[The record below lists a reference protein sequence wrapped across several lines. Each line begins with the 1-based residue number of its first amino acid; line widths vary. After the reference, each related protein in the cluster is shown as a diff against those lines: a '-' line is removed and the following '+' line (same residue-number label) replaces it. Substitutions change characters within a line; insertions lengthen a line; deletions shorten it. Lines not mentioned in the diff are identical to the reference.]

1 MPYPLEHLLPTN
13 IVQPTI
19 QVLDLLHN
27 ILHLPLILQLNVAC
41 LANRHVQRHP
51 DRLRSTRQPA
61 PGRTAPLGSQTDLML
76 TSISGGE
83 REAARVAVTLGD
95 DAVVIVE
102 DLVDGNEHPHV
113 LVDGIRV
120 RFVDNF
126 GLVVSC

>member
-1 MPYPLEHLLPTN
+1 M
-13 IVQPTI
+13 QPAI
-19 QVLDLLHN
+19 QVLDLLHD

-41 LANRHVQRHP
+41 LTNCHVQRHP
-51 DRLRSTRQPA
+51 DRLRPTREPA

-83 REAARVAVTLGD
+83 GETARVAVALGD
-95 DAVVIVE
+95 NTVVIVE
-102 DLVDGNEHPHV
+102 NLVDGNEHPDV

-120 RFVDNF
+120 FLDDF

>member
-1 MPYPLEHLLPTN
+1 
-13 IVQPTI
+13 
-19 QVLDLLHN
+19 
-27 ILHLPLILQLNVAC
+27 
-41 LANRHVQRHP
+41 
-51 DRLRSTRQPA
+51 
-61 PGRTAPLGSQTDLML
+61 ML

-102 DLVDGNEHPHV
+102 DLVDGNEHPEV

-120 RFVDNF
+120 RLRVDDF